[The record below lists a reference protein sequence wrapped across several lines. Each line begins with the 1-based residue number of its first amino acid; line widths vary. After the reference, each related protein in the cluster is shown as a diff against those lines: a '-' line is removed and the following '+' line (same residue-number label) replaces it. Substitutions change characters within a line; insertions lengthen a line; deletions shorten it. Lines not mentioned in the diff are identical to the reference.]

1 MLSLAERDTYAQYK
15 NSWSVTMERQVKCYG
30 NCRVQSGKQKE
41 HVYFKCKGIDKGAF
55 VHLGNVGLYFPAPL
69 TSGWPCDYD
78 VSEEIMCATS
88 EQEL

>member
-1 MLSLAERDTYAQYK
+1 MPVSRVYLVTQAKPIRTFRFSVHSDSSAIECITLAH
-15 NSWSVTMERQVKCYG
+15 SSVQIWG
-30 NCRVQSGKQKE
+30 
-41 HVYFKCKGIDKGAF
+41 KGAF